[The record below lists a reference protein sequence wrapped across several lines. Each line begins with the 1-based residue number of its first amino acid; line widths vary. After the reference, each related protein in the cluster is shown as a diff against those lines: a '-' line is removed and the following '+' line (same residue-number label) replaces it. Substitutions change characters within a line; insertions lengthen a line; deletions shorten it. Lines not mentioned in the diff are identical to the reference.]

1 MQPTDL
7 QNMVDNFLKFYSENK
22 HHKELNQI
30 TEFLLSHA
38 LSARG
43 YNNYRNNQESGES
56 YFIKE
61 ILANANPKLCIDVG
75 ANIGEYTKEILE
87 NTESRVIAF
96 EPVPTTFE
104 KLRKE
109 TESYID
115 RITYE
120 NIGVGAI
127 NEELII
133 HFNSDASA
141 HASFSEEV
149 KQINYVTNEEKISVP
164 VVTLDSY
171 FRDNN
176 ITQVDFI
183 KIDTEGFESEVFKG
197 AERIFAELKPKFIQ
211 IEFNWHQLFR
221 NTSLHYF
228 SQKLQGYDM
237 YQLIPNGWINRDPKD
252 PLVNIYNYSNFIF
265 VLK

>member
-1 MQPTDL
+1 MQTSDL
-7 QNMVDNFLKFYSENK
+7 QNMVNNFLKFYSENK
-22 HHKELNQI
+22 HRNELNQI
-30 TEFLLSHA
+30 TDFLLSHS

-61 ILANANPKLCIDVG
+61 ILAKSNPKLCIDVG
-75 ANIGEYTKEILE
+75 ANIGEYTKEIVE
-87 NTESRVIAF
+87 NTNSRVIAF
-96 EPVPTTFE
+96 EPVPATFE
-104 KLRKE
+104 NLRKE
-109 TESYID
+109 TELYIN
-115 RITYE
+115 RIQYE
-120 NIGVGAI
+120 NKGVGAS

-133 HFNSDASA
+133 HFNSAASA
-141 HASFSEEV
+141 HASFSEEI

-171 FRDNN
+171 FKDNN
-176 ITQVDFI
+176 ITEVDFI

-197 AERIFAELKPKFIQ
+197 AARIFKELKPKFVQ

-221 NTSLHYF
+221 NTSLYYF
-228 SQKLQGYDM
+228 SELLKDYDL
-237 YQLIPNGWINRDPKD
+237 YQLIPNGWILRDPKD
-252 PLVNIYNYSNFIF
+252 PLVNIYNYSNFVF

>member
-1 MQPTDL
+1 MQQSDL
-7 QNMVDNFLKFYSENK
+7 QNMVNVFLKFYSENK

-43 YNNYRNNQESGES
+43 YNNYRNNQESGER
-56 YFIKE
+56 FFVRE
-61 ILANANPKLCIDVG
+61 ILAKSNPELCIDVG

-87 NTESRVIAF
+87 HTKSRVIAF

-109 TESYID
+109 TLLYSD
-115 RITYE
+115 RIQYE
-120 NIGVGAI
+120 NKGVGAI

-133 HFNSDASA
+133 HFNSAASA

-149 KQINYVTNEEKISVP
+149 KQINYVTNKEKVAVP
-164 VVTLDSY
+164 VITLDSY
-171 FRDNN
+171 FKDNN
-176 ITQVDFI
+176 ITKVDFI

-197 AERIFAELKPKFIQ
+197 AEKIFKELKPKFIQ

-221 NTSLHYF
+221 NTSLYYF
-228 SQKLQGYDM
+228 SQLLAEYDM
-237 YQLIPNGWINRDPKD
+237 YQLIPNGWILRDPKD
-252 PLVNIYNYSNFIF
+252 PLVNIYSYSNFVF

>member
-61 ILANANPKLCIDVG
+61 ILAKTNPKLCIDVG

-87 NTESRVIAF
+87 NTDSRVIAF

-109 TESYID
+109 TESYND

-120 NIGVGAI
+120 NMGVGAI

-133 HFNSDASA
+133 HFNSDALA

-149 KQINYVTNEEKISVP
+149 KQINYVSNEEKVSVP
-164 VVTLDSY
+164 VVTLDAY
-171 FRDNN
+171 FKDKN
-176 ITQVDFI
+176 ITEVDFI

-197 AERIFAELKPKFIQ
+197 AARIFAELKPKYIQ

-228 SQKLQGYDM
+228 SQLLQNYDM
-237 YQLIPNGWINRDPKD
+237 YQLIPNGWVLRDPKD
-252 PLVNIYNYSNFIF
+252 PLVNIYSYSNFIF
-265 VLK
+265 VLR

>member
-22 HHKELNQI
+22 HHKELNSI

-61 ILANANPKLCIDVG
+61 ILAKTNPKLCIDVG

-87 NTESRVIAF
+87 NTDSRIICF

-109 TESYID
+109 TESYSD

-120 NIGVGAI
+120 NMGVGAI

-133 HFNSDASA
+133 HFNSDALA

-149 KQINYVTNEEKISVP
+149 KQINYISNEEKVSVP
-164 VVTLDSY
+164 VVTLDTY
-171 FRDNN
+171 FKDKN
-176 ITQVDFI
+176 ITEVDFI

-197 AERIFAELKPKFIQ
+197 AARIFAELKPKYIQ

-221 NTSLHYF
+221 NNSLHYF
-228 SQKLQGYDM
+228 SQLLQNYDM
-237 YQLIPNGWINRDPKD
+237 YQLIPNGWVLRDPKD
-252 PLVNIYNYSNFIF
+252 PLVNIYSYSNFVF
-265 VLK
+265 VKN

>member
-61 ILANANPKLCIDVG
+61 ILANANPKLGIDVG

-87 NTESRVIAF
+87 NTDSRVIAF

-109 TESYID
+109 TEFYSD

-120 NIGVGAI
+120 NMGVGAV

-133 HFNSDASA
+133 HFNSDALA
-141 HASFSEEV
+141 HASFSEEI
-149 KQINYVTNEEKISVP
+149 KQINYVSNEEKVSVP
-164 VVTLDSY
+164 VVTLDTY
-171 FRDNN
+171 FKDKN

-197 AERIFAELKPKFIQ
+197 ASRIFAELKPKYIQ

-228 SQKLQGYDM
+228 SQLLQSYEM
-237 YQLIPNGWINRDPKD
+237 YQLIPNGWILRDPKD
-252 PLVNIYNYSNFIF
+252 PLVNVYSYSNFIF
-265 VLK
+265 VLR

>member
-22 HHKELNQI
+22 HLKELNQI

-61 ILANANPKLCIDVG
+61 ILAKTNPKLCIDVG

-87 NTESRVIAF
+87 NTNSKVIAF

-109 TESYID
+109 TEFYSD
-115 RITYE
+115 RIIYE
-120 NIGVGAI
+120 NLGVGAF
-127 NEELII
+127 NEDLII
-133 HFNSDASA
+133 HFNSDALA

-149 KQINYVTNEEKISVP
+149 KQINYVSNEEKVSVP
-164 VVTLDSY
+164 VVTLDTY
-171 FRDNN
+171 LKNKN

-197 AERIFAELKPKFIQ
+197 AIRIFTELKPKYIQ

-228 SQKLQGYDM
+228 SQQLPGYEM
-237 YQLIPNGWINRDPKD
+237 YQLIPNGWVLRDSKD
-252 PLVNIYNYSNFIF
+252 PLVNIYSYSNFIF
-265 VLK
+265 SLK

>member
-1 MQPTDL
+1 MQKSDL
-7 QNMVDNFLKFYSENK
+7 QSLVDNFLKFYSENK
-22 HHKELNQI
+22 HHKELNGI
-30 TEFLLSHA
+30 TEYLLSHA

-43 YNNYRNNQESGES
+43 YNNFRNNQESGES

-61 ILANANPKLCIDVG
+61 ILAKTNPKLCIDVG

-87 NTESRVIAF
+87 NTNSRVISF
-96 EPVPTTFE
+96 EPVPATFE

-120 NIGVGAI
+120 NMGVGAI

-133 HFNSDASA
+133 HFNSDALA

-149 KQINYVTNEEKISVP
+149 KQINYVTNEEKTSVP
-164 VVTLDSY
+164 VVTLDNY
-171 FRDNN
+171 FNEKN
-176 ITQVDFI
+176 ITEVDFI

-228 SQKLQGYDM
+228 SQQLSRYDM
-237 YQLIPNGWINRDPKD
+237 YQLVPNGWILRDPKD
-252 PLVNIYNYSNFIF
+252 PLVNIYNYSNFVF

>member
-1 MQPTDL
+1 MNTLEL
-7 QNMVDNFLKFYSENK
+7 QNMVNSFLNFYSENK
-22 HHKELNQI
+22 YKKELDHV
-30 TEFLLSHA
+30 TELLLSHA

-43 YNNYRNNQESGES
+43 YSNFRNNQESGELF
-56 YFIKE
+56 FIKE
-61 ILANANPKLCIDVG
+61 ILAKTNPKLCIDVG
-75 ANIGEYTKEILE
+75 ANIGEYTKELLE
-87 NTESRVIAF
+87 NTQSRVIAF

-104 KLRKE
+104 KLRTE
-109 TESYID
+109 TEMYLD
-115 RITYE
+115 RIKLE
-120 NIGVGAI
+120 NMGVGAI

-133 HFNSDASA
+133 HFNSNALA

-149 KQINYVTNEEKISVP
+149 KKIDYVTNEEKISVP

-176 ITQVDFI
+176 IIEVDFI

-197 AERIFAELKPKFIQ
+197 ATRIFEELKPKFIQ

-228 SQKLQGYDM
+228 SEQLEGYDL
-237 YQLIPNGWINRDPKD
+237 YQLIPHGWILRDSKD
-252 PLVNIYNYSNFIF
+252 PLVNIYSYSNFVF